1 ARRDGRQ
8 DGVARGAVL
17 QVMAV
22 PLARRKA
29 GTVAGAQD
37 LLTRVVDQD
46 HLSLED
52 PDELV
57 LALVEVALARPGAGR
72 QPRQVDAE
80 LGQPSGDAELP
91 VLARAARF
99 VERGR
104 IFAAAHERRGRDVD
118 LGHRRQIALSNGQ
131 FASSRTLVPPT
142 RITTFA
148 PLGFASDYWLLR
160 ERKAARGPIT
170 WLSGPSSAVTMSTW
184 LKPSLRWTSNPPGT

>member
-1 ARRDGRQ
+1 
-8 DGVARGAVL
+8 
-17 QVMAV
+17 
-22 PLARRKA
+22 
-29 GTVAGAQD
+29 
-37 LLTRVVDQD
+37 
-46 HLSLED
+46 
-52 PDELV
+52 
-57 LALVEVALARPGAGR
+57 
-72 QPRQVDAE
+72 
-80 LGQPSGDAELP
+80 

-170 WLSGPSSAVTMSTW
+170 WLSGRSSAVTMSTW
-184 LKPSLRWTSNPPGT
+184 LKPSLRWTSNPPGTSPKVGKAGLGESGSTTRGVPSQLGARHVPMLCAKGR